1 MLFGLFWGDWT
12 VLVLIPAMIFA
23 FWAQINV
30 QMTFSR
36 FKQVRNRRGLTA
48 ADVARRIL
56 DANGLNY
63 VQIQRVSGELTDHYD
78 PRAQVVRL
86 SDSVYD
92 STSVAAIGVAAH
104 EVGHACQHAEDY
116 VPLRIRSAIIPM
128 TRIGSMLAMPV
139 FILGLLF
146 AQLSLYG
153 NMVGDVFMMLGIL
166 LFSLSTLFQ
175 LVTLPTEF
183 NASARALKTL
193 ESYGIL
199 DGDEL
204 VGARSTLR
212 AAALTYVAVL
222 ASSLASLLRL
232 LLIFGGSRSRRD

>member
-212 AAALTYVAVL
+212 AAALTYVAAL

-232 LLIFGGSRSRRD
+232 LLIFCGSRSRRD

>member
-30 QMTFSR
+30 QTTFSR

-104 EVGHACQHAEDY
+104 EVGHA
-116 VPLRIRSAIIPM
+116 
-128 TRIGSMLAMPV
+128 
-139 FILGLLF
+139 
-146 AQLSLYG
+146 
-153 NMVGDVFMMLGIL
+153 
-166 LFSLSTLFQ
+166 
-175 LVTLPTEF
+175 
-183 NASARALKTL
+183 
-193 ESYGIL
+193 
-199 DGDEL
+199 
-204 VGARSTLR
+204 
-212 AAALTYVAVL
+212 
-222 ASSLASLLRL
+222 
-232 LLIFGGSRSRRD
+232 